1 MSKIFNEE
9 LKCYIIRCIIKLNKS
24 VNNVKKNQYEKREVI
39 DLNINRD
46 KYLQDLINRMNNGMI
61 KVVTG
66 IRRCGKS
73 YLIFTIFKSYLM
85 QQGIDESH
93 IITIEL
99 DQRKDRKYRNPDA
112 ILNYIES
119 QVIDNEQYY
128 ILLDE
133 VQLLDEFEEVLNSL
147 LHIKNVD
154 VYVTGSNSKFLSK
167 DIITE
172 FRGRGDEIHIYPLT
186 FKEFMQVYEG
196 DVYHGWAEYV
206 IYGGLPLTVTMKTE
220 EQKINYLSKLF
231 EETYLKDIIERH
243 HIEKAQELEDLVNVL
258 ASVIGS
264 LTNVPKIEATFK
276 SVIQS
281 NISAN
286 TIRQYIEYLED
297 AFIINKANRY
307 NVKGRK
313 YIGTPLKYY
322 FEDVGLRNAKLGFRQ
337 IEETHIMENIIYNEL
352 RSRGYSVDVG
362 VVEKRG
368 VNKEGKGERTQLEI
382 DFIANLGSK
391 RYYIQSA
398 FSMPTE
404 EKRVQEKASLI
415 NVNDSFK
422 KIIVVKDVVNVTRD
436 EDGITTMSIY
446 DFLLK
451 ENSLE
456 H

>member
-1 MSKIFNEE
+1 M
-9 LKCYIIRCIIKLNKS
+9 
-24 VNNVKKNQYEKREVI
+24 
-39 DLNINRD
+39 NINRD
-46 KYLQDLINRMNNGMI
+46 KYLNDLINRMHNGMI

-73 YLIFTIFKSYLM
+73 YLIFTIFRNYLLK
-85 QQGIDESH
+85 QGIDESH
-93 IITIEL
+93 IICIEL

-112 ILNYIES
+112 ILDFIES
-119 QVIDNEQYY
+119 SIVDDEQYY
-128 ILLDE
+128 VLLDE
-133 VQLLDEFEEVLNSL
+133 VQLLEEFEEVLNSL
-147 LHIKNVD
+147 LHVKNVD

-167 DIITE
+167 DVITE

-220 EQKINYLSKLF
+220 EQKINYLTRLF

-243 HIEKAQELEDLVNVL
+243 HIDKTQELEDLVNIL
-258 ASVIGS
+258 ASAIGS
-264 LTNVPKIEATFK
+264 LTNVPKIEATFR
-276 SVIQS
+276 SVLQS
-281 NISAN
+281 NISGN

-297 AFIINKANRY
+297 AFVINKANRY

-322 FEDVGLRNAKLGFRQ
+322 FEDVGLRNARLGFRQ
-337 IEETHIMENIIYNEL
+337 IEETHIMENIVYNEL

-368 VNKEGKGERTQLEI
+368 VNREGKTERTYLEI
-382 DFIANLGSK
+382 DFIANLGSR

-404 EKRVQEKASLI
+404 EKRMQERDSLI

-422 KIIVVKDVVNVTRD
+422 KIILVKDVMNVTRD
-436 EDGITTMSIY
+436 EYGITTMSIY

-456 H
+456 L

>member
-1 MSKIFNEE
+1 MD
-9 LKCYIIRCIIKLNKS
+9 IK
-24 VNNVKKNQYEKREVI
+24 
-39 DLNINRD
+39 RD
-46 KYLQDLINRMNNGMI
+46 KYLNDLINRMHNGMI

-73 YLIFTIFKSYLM
+73 YLLFNFFKNYLLE
-85 QQGIDESH
+85 QGVPASH

-99 DQRKDRKYRNPDA
+99 DQRKNKKYRDPDT
-112 ILNYIES
+112 ILDYIES
-119 QVIDNEQYY
+119 LIEDDAQYY
-128 ILLDE
+128 IMLDE
-133 VQLLDEFEEVLNSL
+133 VQMLQEFEEVLNSL
-147 LHIKNVD
+147 LHIRNAD
-154 VYVTGSNSKFLSK
+154 IYVTGSNSKFLSK

-186 FKEFMQVYEG
+186 FKEFMEAYDG
-196 DVYHGWAEYV
+196 DMYRGWAEYV
-206 IYGGLPLTVTMKTE
+206 VYGGLPLTVTMKTE
-220 EQKINYLSKLF
+220 EQKINYLTNLF
-231 EETYLKDIIERH
+231 KETYLKDIIERH
-243 HIEKAQELEDLVNVL
+243 HIEKTQELEDLVNVL
-258 ASVIGS
+258 ASTIGS
-264 LTNVPKIEATFK
+264 LTNPPKIEATFK
-276 SVIQS
+276 SAIQS
-281 NISAN
+281 AISLN

-322 FEDVGLRNAKLGFRQ
+322 FEDVGLRNARLGFRHV
-337 IEETHIMENIIYNEL
+337 EETHLMENIIYNEL

-368 VNKEGKGERTQLEI
+368 KNEDGKEYKNQLEI
-382 DFIANLGSK
+382 DFVANLGSK

-404 EKRVQEKASLI
+404 EKRIQEKTSLV

-422 KIIVVKDVVNVTRD
+422 KIIVVKDVVNITRD

-451 ENSLE
+451 DNSLE
-456 H
+456 L

>member
-1 MSKIFNEE
+1 MD
-9 LKCYIIRCIIKLNKS
+9 IK
-24 VNNVKKNQYEKREVI
+24 
-39 DLNINRD
+39 RD
-46 KYLQDLINRMNNGMI
+46 KYLNDLINRMHNGMI

-73 YLIFTIFKSYLM
+73 YLLFNIFKNYLLEL
-85 QQGIDESH
+85 GVTASH

-99 DQRKDRKYRNPDA
+99 DQRKNKKYRDPDT
-112 ILNYIES
+112 ILDYIES
-119 QVIDNEQYY
+119 LIEDDEQYY
-128 ILLDE
+128 IMLDE
-133 VQLLDEFEEVLNSL
+133 VQMLQEFEEVLNSL
-147 LHIKNVD
+147 LHIRNAD
-154 VYVTGSNSKFLSK
+154 IYVTGSNSKFLSK
-167 DIITE
+167 DVITE

-186 FKEFMQVYEG
+186 FKEFMEAYDG
-196 DVYHGWAEYV
+196 DMYRGWAEYV
-206 IYGGLPLTVTMKTE
+206 VYGGLPLTVTMKTE
-220 EQKINYLSKLF
+220 EQKISYLTNLF
-231 EETYLKDIIERH
+231 KETYLKDIIERH
-243 HIEKAQELEDLVNVL
+243 HIEKTQELEDLVNIL
-258 ASVIGS
+258 ASAIGS
-264 LTNVPKIEATFK
+264 LTNPPKIEATFK
-276 SVIQS
+276 SAIQS
-281 NISAN
+281 TISLN
-286 TIRQYIEYLED
+286 TIRQYIEHLED

-322 FEDVGLRNAKLGFRQ
+322 FEDVGLRNARLGFRQ
-337 IEETHIMENIIYNEL
+337 VEETHLMENIIYNEL
-352 RSRGYSVDVG
+352 RSRGYTVDVG

-368 VNKEGKGERTQLEI
+368 TDENGKEYKNQLEI
-382 DFIANLGSK
+382 DFVANLGSK

-404 EKRVQEKASLI
+404 EKRIQEKASLV

-456 H
+456 L